1 MADDITE
8 TGADGGMPEETPVDE
23 LTGLKTALDKERAD
37 RKTFEKEA
45 KRAKALEAELAK
57 LREAGQTEAE
67 KAIAK
72 AREEAAAQARG
83 EVLSTVG
90 QRLVRAEI
98 RAAAAGK
105 VADIDALL
113 EDLNLAKF
121 LTDDGEPDSKAIGE
135 AVKRWAKAAP
145 AEKTPPFNG
154 GARKTAETN
163 DMNRLIRQKAG
174 LG

>member
-1 MADDITE
+1 MAEDNDIV
-8 TGADGGMPEETPVDE
+8 DPEGVTPDEPVDE
-23 LTGLKTALDKERAD
+23 TAGLRSALEKERAD
-37 RKTFEKEA
+37 RKAFEKDA

-57 LREAGQTEAE
+57 LRESTQTEAE
-67 KAIAK
+67 KAVAK

-90 QRLVRAEI
+90 QRLARAEI
-98 RAAAAGK
+98 KAAAAGK
-105 VADIDALL
+105 VADIDSII

-121 LTDDGEPDSKAIGE
+121 LNDDGEPDSKAIGE
-135 AVKRWAKAAP
+135 AIKRWAKVAP

-154 GARKTAETN
+154 GPRKTAETT
-163 DMNRLIRQKAG
+163 DMNSLIRQKAG